1 MVGVAAALVH
11 ATPHVINVISAQMLA
26 LLAQPAAL
34 ALSAPL
40 IQPRLG
46 VASRAPPVVAAA
58 TERYLAGTLKTSS
71 PNVAPAA
78 DAIKR
83 MWGAWR
89 DDGSVTSV
97 TETCGDLGTE
107 ECTALCDDDGCS
119 VMPPNSLLKKAKLG
133 VYFALWFALSTGY
146 NIANKQRL
154 NSIALPWTH
163 SAVSLLVGTLFVTPL
178 WLTGLRKPPRLS
190 GAALATL
197 APIGFLHA
205 LGHIGAVV
213 SAGAG
218 AVSFTQIVKA
228 AEPVFTCVLS
238 AIVLGQYISMPVAF
252 SLVPIVFGVALASV
266 TELSFTWVAFS
277 GAMLSNLAFALR
289 NILSRASMDKPKGE
303 NMTPENLFGV
313 LTVLSFLVAA
323 PLAIAFEWLPGL
335 VGAKWAEATARVGVK
350 TIAAQSISTGLYF
363 YLYNEVAM
371 MALNNIHPV
380 THAVANTI
388 KRVVILLA
396 CVVFFQTPMT
406 PLCMAGSSIA
416 IIGSY
421 FYAMAKG
428 ADKLKKQKEAE
439 AKAA

>member
-1 MVGVAAALVH
+1 MV
-11 ATPHVINVISAQMLA
+11 
-26 LLAQPAAL
+26 
-34 ALSAPL
+34 
-40 IQPRLG
+40 
-46 VASRAPPVVAAA
+46 RAV
-58 TERYLAGTLKTSS
+58 
-71 PNVAPAA
+71 
-78 DAIKR
+78 D
-83 MWGAWR
+83 
-89 DDGSVTSV
+89 
-97 TETCGDLGTE
+97 
-107 ECTALCDDDGCS
+107 
-119 VMPPNSLLKKAKLG
+119 
-133 VYFALWFALSTGY
+133 GY

-323 PLAIAFEWLPGL
+323 PLAIAFEWLRPRRRQVGRGDGARRRQDDRRAVDLDRLLLLPVQRGGDDGAEQHPPGHPRRRQHDQ
-335 VGAKWAEATARVGVK
+335 ARR
-350 TIAAQSISTGLYF
+350 
-363 YLYNEVAM
+363 
-371 MALNNIHPV
+371 HPP
-380 THAVANTI
+380 
-388 KRVVILLA
+388 RVR
-396 CVVFFQTPMT
+396 VFFQTPMT

-428 ADKLKKQKEAE
+428 ADKAKEAE
-439 AKAA
+439 ARRLSARREGWPGRQRGGACVATYFAGCGGGAGVGTRVLVSEAA